1 VAVFE
6 GGLSKR
12 SSTVSPLSALPV
24 IDTGTDEGT
33 AMDTSGSANSAA
45 LRHARRE
52 IRIFER
58 TA

>member
-1 VAVFE
+1 M
-6 GGLSKR
+6 
-12 SSTVSPLSALPV
+12 SPLSALPV

-33 AMDTSGSANSAA
+33 ARDASGSANSAA